1 MKRLLFSTVFLSF
14 FSHFLFAQAYEGTTK
29 YDKKTQRAI
38 MIDYSFPPEAVEN
51 AFVQK
56 MGELGY
62 KPKEEKGLFNSDKGF
77 LVFKSAYITEIS
89 DQAVD
94 YIIKVEKKSRKEDDQ
109 SVLYMIINKGDQ
121 NVLEGMNAEG
131 VTQAKLF
138 LNNLLPDVEAANLE
152 LQIRDQEEKIAKSEK
167 KLKGLKDD
175 QESLEKKLRENSK
188 DQEDTSKEIEA
199 GKQALEALKAKRN
212 PVSN

>member
-1 MKRLLFSTVFLSF
+1 MKRLLFSTVVLSF

-29 YDKKTQRAI
+29 YNKKTQRAI

-94 YIIKVEKKSRKEDDQ
+94 YIIKVERKSRKEDDQ
-109 SVLYMIINKGDQ
+109 SVLYMIMNKGDQ

-152 LQIRDQEEKIAKSEK
+152 LQIRDQEEKIAKAEK

-175 QESLEKKLRENSK
+175 QESLEKKLRENTK

>member
-1 MKRLLFSTVFLSF
+1 
-14 FSHFLFAQAYEGTTK
+14 
-29 YDKKTQRAI
+29 

-56 MGELGY
+56 MAQLGY

-109 SVLYMIINKGDQ
+109 SVLYMIMNKGDQ

-138 LNNLLPDVEAANLE
+138 LNSLLPDVEAANLE
-152 LQIRDQEEKIAKSEK
+152 LQIKDQEEKIAKAEK

-175 QESLEKKLRENSK
+175 QESLEKKLKENSK
-188 DQEDTSKEIEA
+188 DQDDTSKEIEA